1 MAQQGY
7 SIGRDTSVAVIL
19 ASGATLRL
27 GKVTSFDARPMI
39 SETTVR
45 ALDGVNDHLRF
56 HEGWN
61 LTMEMERRSADLDS
75 YWAGIEANYY
85 AGISDAPC
93 TIQQTITEPDGSVT
107 QWRYQSCML
116 KFADPGKW
124 SADSTVK
131 QTLSAVAS
139 QRVQQA

>member
-7 SIGRDTSVAVIL
+7 SVGRDTTVAVIL
-19 ASGATLRL
+19 ANGNTLRL
-27 GKVTSFDARPMI
+27 GKVTSFDAKPNV
-39 SETTVR
+39 SETTVK

-61 LTMEMERRSADLDS
+61 VSMEMERRSSDLDA
-75 YWAGIEANYY
+75 YWAQIEASYY
-85 AGISDAPC
+85 AGNSELPC

-107 QWRYQSCML
+107 QWRYEKAML
-116 KFADPGKW
+116 KFDDPGKW

-131 QTLSAVAS
+131 QSLSAVCS
-139 QRVQQA
+139 KRIQQA

>member
-7 SIGRDTSVAVIL
+7 SIGRDTTVAVIL
-19 ASGATLRL
+19 ASGATLQL
-27 GKVTSFDARPMI
+27 GKVTSFDARPMV

-56 HEGWN
+56 LEGWT
-61 LTMEMERRSADLDS
+61 LSMEMERRSADLDS
-75 YWAGIEANYY
+75 YWAQIEANYY
-85 AGISDAPC
+85 AGISDTPC
-93 TIQQTITEPDGSVT
+93 TIQQTIAEPDGSVT

-116 KFADPGKW
+116 KFDDPGKW
-124 SADSTVK
+124 SADGTVK
-131 QTLSAVAS
+131 QKLSAVAS

>member
-7 SIGRDTSVAVIL
+7 SIGRDTTVAVIL
-19 ASGATLRL
+19 ADGTALRL
-27 GKVTSFDARPMI
+27 GKMTSFDAKPLV
-39 SETTVR
+39 SETTVK
-45 ALDGVNDHLRF
+45 ALDGINDHLRF
-56 HEGWN
+56 LEGWN
-61 LTMEMERRSADLDS
+61 LTMELERRSADLDA

-93 TIQQTITEPDGSVT
+93 TIQQTIAEPDGSVT

-116 KFADPGKW
+116 KFDDPGRW

-131 QTLSAVAS
+131 QALSAVAS
-139 QRVQQA
+139 QRIKQA

>member
-19 ASGATLRL
+19 SSGATLRL
-27 GKVTSFDARPMI
+27 GKVTSFEARPMV
-39 SETTVR
+39 SECTVR

-56 HEGWN
+56 HEGWTV
-61 LTMEMERRSADLDS
+61 TMDMERRSADLDS
-75 YWAGIEANYY
+75 YWAQVEANYY
-85 AGISDAPC
+85 AGISDDPC
-93 TIQQTITEPDGSVT
+93 TIQQTIAEPNGSVT

-116 KFADPGKW
+116 KFGDPGKW
-124 SADSTVK
+124 SADSTVR